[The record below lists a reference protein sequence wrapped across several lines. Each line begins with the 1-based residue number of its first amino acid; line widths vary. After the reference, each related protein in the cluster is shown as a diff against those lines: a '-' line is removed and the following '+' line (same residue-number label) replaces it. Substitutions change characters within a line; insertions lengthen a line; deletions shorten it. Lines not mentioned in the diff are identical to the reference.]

1 MQALRSSITRTA
13 RLCSFPKSTQNA
25 GPDPTEQRI
34 RGSLELPEDN
44 SALRPKGSQAADLT
58 CRAPQAH
65 VNQLLP
71 SSVPAS
77 AAGALPDGT
86 SSPAAPSA
94 AGSAASDRTVPPSSS
109 QPAASW
115 RPANGSSAQPTTGCY
130 HQHPAGVHS
139 APRDDAAAS
148 VLDCSAPANAV
159 RAPAATPQPAAGC
172 GAASGSSAQ
181 ATTDCC
187 HQQPA
192 SSGGSDDLPSFEEA
206 LASGAIG
213 RDRQDGQRSDAA
225 KKRRR
230 KQYKANKKLKLSKL
244 AQEPAASTSTA
255 EAAPADRAPCEAAMR
270 EAALRAALRN
280 KTELL
285 KLERK
290 RTRRDAATLTQRVRQ
305 EEAARQKARAR
316 KKHEHKA
323 RRASFAA
330 SRDDARRRKGKPLP
344 DAPLHS
350 GARKAQRLI
359 ASNSR
364 PSGMNLSRP

>member
-1 MQALRSSITRTA
+1 
-13 RLCSFPKSTQNA
+13 
-25 GPDPTEQRI
+25 
-34 RGSLELPEDN
+34 
-44 SALRPKGSQAADLT
+44 
-58 CRAPQAH
+58 
-65 VNQLLP
+65 
-71 SSVPAS
+71 
-77 AAGALPDGT
+77 
-86 SSPAAPSA
+86 
-94 AGSAASDRTVPPSSS
+94 
-109 QPAASW
+109 
-115 RPANGSSAQPTTGCY
+115 
-130 HQHPAGVHS
+130 
-139 APRDDAAAS
+139 
-148 VLDCSAPANAV
+148 
-159 RAPAATPQPAAGC
+159 
-172 GAASGSSAQ
+172 
-181 ATTDCC
+181 
-187 HQQPA
+187 
-192 SSGGSDDLPSFEEA
+192 
-206 LASGAIG
+206 
-213 RDRQDGQRSDAA
+213 
-225 KKRRR
+225 
-230 KQYKANKKLKLSKL
+230 
-244 AQEPAASTSTA
+244 
-255 EAAPADRAPCEAAMR
+255 MR